1 LYKLEFVFGKKS
13 GTGRKRTSRKQGA
26 VADDMA
32 GMPKGAQALLDKMG
46 LKLEGGYAV
55 FTSAEKENA
64 FLDQQRRNEAW
75 REKQKK
81 RGR

>member
-1 LYKLEFVFGKKS
+1 
-13 GTGRKRTSRKQGA
+13 
-26 VADDMA
+26 MA